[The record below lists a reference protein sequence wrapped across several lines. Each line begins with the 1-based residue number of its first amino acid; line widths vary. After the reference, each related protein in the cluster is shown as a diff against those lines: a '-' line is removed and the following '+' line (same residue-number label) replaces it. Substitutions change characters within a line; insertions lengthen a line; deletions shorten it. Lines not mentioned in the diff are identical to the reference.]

1 MDLSTAASL
10 YSPFESWRYFSVML
24 QNTFSRNK
32 RRKLWRINMA
42 VSKCPCLTLSNVM
55 LDAKIS
61 LVPTHQ
67 LIVPST
73 ILALATN
80 IRTYKDT
87 KATKIR
93 TGRLSTENGSAV
105 DRMFVKWRALWQD
118 IIAKTYNQHRGL
130 GSRRPLL
137 VTVKTLPNTK
147 SNKKEI

>member
-1 MDLSTAASL
+1 
-10 YSPFESWRYFSVML
+10 
-24 QNTFSRNK
+24 
-32 RRKLWRINMA
+32 MA

-80 IRTYKDT
+80 IRTYKAT

-93 TGRLSTENGSAV
+93 TGRLISTENGSAV
-105 DRMFVKWRALWQD
+105 DRMFVKWRAL
-118 IIAKTYNQHRGL
+118 
-130 GSRRPLL
+130 
-137 VTVKTLPNTK
+137 
-147 SNKKEI
+147 

>member
-80 IRTYKDT
+80 IRIYKAT

-93 TGRLSTENGSAV
+93 TGRLSTENGSTV

>member
-1 MDLSTAASL
+1 
-10 YSPFESWRYFSVML
+10 
-24 QNTFSRNK
+24 
-32 RRKLWRINMA
+32 
-42 VSKCPCLTLSNVM
+42 M

-93 TGRLSTENGSAV
+93 TGRLSTEMVLQLIACLSNGAPCDKISSLKHTTNTE
-105 DRMFVKWRALWQD
+105 DWDQD
-118 IIAKTYNQHRGL
+118 GL
-130 GSRRPLL
+130 Y
-137 VTVKTLPNTK
+137 
-147 SNKKEI
+147 

>member
-42 VSKCPCLTLSNVM
+42 VSKCPCLAFKQCHVRCQNLM
-55 LDAKIS
+55 
-61 LVPTHQ
+61 VPTHQ

-80 IRTYKDT
+80 IRTYKAT

-105 DRMFVKWRALWQD
+105 DRMIVKWRSLWQD

-130 GSRRPLL
+130 GLRRPLL
-137 VTVKTLPNTK
+137 VTVKTLPDTK

>member
-1 MDLSTAASL
+1 MLCFKTLLAVIKDVNCEESIWRSLSAL
-10 YSPFESWRYFSVML
+10 VWP
-24 QNTFSRNK
+24 
-32 RRKLWRINMA
+32 
-42 VSKCPCLTLSNVM
+42 LSNVM

-105 DRMFVKWRALWQD
+105 DRMFVKWRAL
-118 IIAKTYNQHRGL
+118 
-130 GSRRPLL
+130 
-137 VTVKTLPNTK
+137 
-147 SNKKEI
+147 